1 MVMACK
7 NQRDADMSPSEQS
20 TRKNLID
27 PKLKLAGWKLEDKNQ
42 VGFEIPVDG
51 YDAEPWNGVTDY
63 CLYLPN
69 GEVIAVVEAKRQS
82 RSPEVAEQQV
92 RRYVTDI
99 AKHQSFQ
106 PFAFRSCR

>member
-1 MVMACK
+1 
-7 NQRDADMSPSEQS
+7 MSPSEQS

-51 YDAEPWNGVTDY
+51 YDAEPWNEVTDY

-69 GEVIAVVEAKRQS
+69 G
-82 RSPEVAEQQV
+82 
-92 RRYVTDI
+92 
-99 AKHQSFQ
+99 
-106 PFAFRSCR
+106 